1 METLL
6 ETLSTLAT
14 KADMLAL
21 KTDITEFRTKIIKWV
36 ICVNVASATTII
48 AAMVFMLKDRL

>member
-21 KTDITEFRTKIIKWV
+21 KTDITAVSR
-36 ICVNVASATTII
+36 A
-48 AAMVFMLKDRL
+48 